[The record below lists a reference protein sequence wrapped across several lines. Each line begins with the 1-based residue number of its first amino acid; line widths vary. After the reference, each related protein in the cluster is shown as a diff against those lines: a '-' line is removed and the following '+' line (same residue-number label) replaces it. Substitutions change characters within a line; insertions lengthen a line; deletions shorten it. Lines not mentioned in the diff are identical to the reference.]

1 MKKTALIRQLLPR
14 VREGVLLAPYTTF
27 RIGGAARYFFTAKTA
42 QDMER
47 ALRAAKQTRFP
58 YFLLAGGSNVVM
70 ADKGFEGLII
80 HIKTK
85 GYAIRGM
92 RVVAAAGVPMGVLVR
107 ETAKRGLAGL
117 EWAGGL
123 PGTLGGAV
131 RGNAG
136 AFGGEIKD
144 SVVSVKAI
152 DEKGR
157 VRTLSRAQCRFSYR
171 SSLFKKKKYM
181 VLSAVLGLKKGNA
194 KELSRIAQ
202 SHMRY
207 RRERHPLEY
216 PNAGSVFKNCDV
228 KKLPVKWQKHFA
240 GVIKTDPFPVAPTAA
255 LIAEAKLQGL
265 RRGNIQVSTKH
276 PNYMVN
282 LGNGKAKDVKKLVE
296 KVKNRV
302 KKKFDVQL
310 EEEIQFA

>member
-1 MKKTALIRQLLPR
+1 MTTSLEELLPG
-14 VREGVLLAPYTTF
+14 VRKREPLAPHTTF
-27 RIGGAARYFFTAKTA
+27 RIGGAAKYFFTARTPSSVI
-42 QDMER
+42 R
-47 ALRAAKQTRFP
+47 ALKAAKSCRTLF
-58 YFLLAGGSNVVM
+58 FVLAGGSNVVM
-70 ADKGFEGLII
+70 ADKGFEGLVIY
-80 HIKTK
+80 IKIQNH
-85 GYAIRGM
+85 AIAGM
-92 RVVAAAGVPMGVLVR
+92 RVGAGAGVPMAQLVR

-152 DEKGR
+152 DEKGK
-157 VRTLSRAQCRFSYR
+157 VRTFSKAQCKFSYR
-171 SSLFKKKKYM
+171 SSIFKEKKYI

-194 KELSRIAQ
+194 KELSRIAK

-228 KKLPVKWQKHFA
+228 RKMPARWRKRFA
-240 GVIKTDPFPVAPTAA
+240 SVIKTDPFPVIPTAA
-255 LIAEAKLQGL
+255 IIAAAGLKGL
-265 RRGNIQVSTKH
+265 RVGNVQVSKKH
-276 PNYMVN
+276 PNYIVN
-282 LGNGKAKDVKKLVE
+282 LGNGRAKDVVRLVA
-296 KVKNRV
+296 KVKQGV
-302 KKKFDVQL
+302 KKKFGVLL
-310 EEEIQFA
+310 EEEIQFVR